1 MSCEQHISPGWRKS
15 SYSGHGDDQGG
26 SSCLE
31 VLATWR
37 KSTYSGAG
45 DENGGGNCLEVN
57 DTAPTH
63 IHVRDSKH
71 PQGPVLTLPSS
82 SWAALLGTLR

>member
-1 MSCEQHISPGWRKS
+1 MRCEQHISPGWQKS

-31 VLATWR
+31 V
-37 KSTYSGAG
+37 
-45 DENGGGNCLEVN
+45 N
-57 DTAPTH
+57 DTTPAH
-63 IHVRDSKH
+63 IHVRDSKC

-82 SWAALLGTLR
+82 SWASFLTALR